1 VIVTV
6 MTWRV
11 GVKTLKIDRGDQ
23 VTQSSEN
30 RVLNRV
36 ISIT

>member
-1 VIVTV
+1 VEVRTP
-6 MTWRV
+6 
-11 GVKTLKIDRGDQ
+11 KIDRGDP